1 MKNISKL
8 IVGAAA
14 IGAAAGATLA
24 VHYGYSDKEFC
35 RKSFTVNGGKGPLKV
50 GIISDL
56 QLPNINDKTTHQ
68 YKSFEKT
75 LDMLKRKGMDAL
87 IIGGDFTDAG
97 TVRAWKSYK
106 EIFDNTFSDANKP
119 IMLCV
124 MGNHDYWLPTFWEC
138 GELPTP
144 AKQQKRFE
152 KYTGEK
158 PYSHIV
164 INGFHIICWSSS
176 NGSYDKSYQNKVQ
189 VRRELDAAVN
199 DAPDKPIFVITHIN
213 PANSVYGSDEWGNAD
228 VEDVLKD
235 YPQAISMSGHSHY
248 SIIDERSIFQGK
260 YTAFTTQSLDYIE
273 LETGKFNGTVPKDAY
288 GNTIADVTPA
298 CLYMTVEKDKVTL
311 ERLNANDGMT
321 LKNPWVINA
330 PFGNNRD
337 YSNDSRQKANNPPSL
352 PENLNFKILKITD
365 ICGNIHNAVS
375 FSAGSDDDF
384 VHSYRLRFFDKDK
397 NPISFYETDYDGN
410 LVKYN
415 LKGERVP
422 LGRDDYNSASPK
434 MTDSVLY
441 FSDYVLGLDKMSDTV
456 LLRLP
461 DNVPHIAA
469 FVEITA
475 IDSWG
480 AESKSSV
487 CNYIRY

>member
-1 MKNISKL
+1 
-8 IVGAAA
+8 
-14 IGAAAGATLA
+14 
-24 VHYGYSDKEFC
+24 
-35 RKSFTVNGGKGPLKV
+35 
-50 GIISDL
+50 
-56 QLPNINDKTTHQ
+56 
-68 YKSFEKT
+68 
-75 LDMLKRKGMDAL
+75 MLKRKGMDAL

-97 TVRAWKSYK
+97 TVKAWKSYK
-106 EIFDNTFSDANKP
+106 EIFDNAFSDTNKP

-138 GELPTP
+138 GEIPTP
-144 AKQQKRFE
+144 AKQQRRFE

-158 PYSHIV
+158 PYSHTV
-164 INGFHIICWSSS
+164 INGFHFICWSSS
-176 NGSYDKSYQNKVQ
+176 NGSYDKSYQNKAQ

-213 PANSVYGSDEWGNAD
+213 PTNSVYGSDEWGNAD
-228 VEDVLKD
+228 VEEVLKD

-248 SIIDERSIFQGK
+248 SIIDERSIYQGK

-298 CLYMTVEKDKVTL
+298 CLYMIVEDDKVTL
-311 ERLNANDGMT
+311 ERLDANNGT
-321 LKNPWVINA
+321 PLKNPWVINA

-337 YSNDSRQKANNPPSL
+337 YGNESRQKANTPPSL
-352 PENLNFKILKITD
+352 PENLNFKMLKITD
-365 ICGNIHNAVS
+365 VGGNMQNAIS

-384 VHSYRLRFFDKDK
+384 VHSYKLRFFDKNK
-397 NPISFYETDYDGN
+397 NLLSFNETDYDGN
-410 LVKYN
+410 SVKYN
-415 LKGERVP
+415 SKGERVP
-422 LGRDDYNSASPK
+422 FGRGDYKFASPK
-434 MTDSVLY
+434 MTDIVLY

-461 DNVPHIAA
+461 KNVPHTAA

-480 AESKSSV
+480 AESKSAV
-487 CNYIRY
+487 CKLQPLL